1 MKNCL
6 SAFNFF
12 PVSFFPV
19 YFVQFDRKS
28 IEAEENLNDR
38 LNKVE
43 HKFGN
48 IQIAFDFLSILILR
62 DHSEWRANKNKRGEG

>member
-1 MKNCL
+1 M
-6 SAFNFF
+6 
-12 PVSFFPV
+12 
-19 YFVQFDRKS
+19 QFDRKS

-62 DHSEWRANKNKRGEG
+62 DHSEWRANKNKHGEG